1 MSILPTLHP
10 GETLTGVMTVL
21 DGATRKGRRSTT
33 IDLITL
39 QLRYTNQEDNL
50 CSLPQPA

>member
-1 MSILPTLHP
+1 
-10 GETLTGVMTVL
+10 MTVL

-39 QLRYTNQEDNL
+39 QLRYTNQEG
-50 CSLPQPA
+50 QPVLVATTRLISQDYQNSA